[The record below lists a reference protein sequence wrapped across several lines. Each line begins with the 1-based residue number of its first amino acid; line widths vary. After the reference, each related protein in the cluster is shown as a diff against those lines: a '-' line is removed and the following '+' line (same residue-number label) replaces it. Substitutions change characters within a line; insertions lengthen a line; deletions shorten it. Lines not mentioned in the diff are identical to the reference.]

1 MKKEDLT
8 FCSGDYIMKS
18 NEIWKERKEME
29 QYVCTPLKVGGQY
42 EVTVP
47 GSKSMTNRALLLG
60 ALAKGRTVLKG
71 VLFSEDSRVFMQAL
85 QEIGFALEIDEEEK
99 RVSLE
104 GCGGRTSFPKVT
116 DSKKER
122 KVYVGSAGTAARF
135 LTAMLALSGERFYVE
150 SSEQMKGRPMEP
162 LLRALEELGAKFVF
176 KEKPYA
182 FPFQICG
189 YEERHPVRVNLNID
203 ASSQFLSALLLSGVM
218 CPEGVTVHLTGTR
231 DARAYVGISMQMMKE
246 FGCEAEQLDEN
257 TYRVL
262 PGQAYTG
269 REYQVEPDVSAACYF
284 YGIAAVTGNRMKVRH
299 VHCTTT
305 QGDIRFLDVLKEMG
319 CQVTE
324 EGDGIV
330 VAGPE
335 GGHLRGVSVNMS
347 DFSDQTMTLAAV
359 APFAEG
365 DTVIE
370 GIRHIRRQESD
381 RIRGIVT
388 ELRRI
393 GIDCEEREDG
403 ITIHPGT
410 VRPAI
415 IQTYEDHRMAMAFS
429 IVGCKVEGIRIEN
442 PSCCKKT
449 FETYFELLTNLD
461 LTTKIK

>member
-335 GGHLRGVSVNMS
+335 GGRLRGVSVNMS